1 MGHSLSDKSEN
12 TKLLWCFG
20 AGALAAILLGLIYS
34 EPTSPYCMFEINFF
48 IWTPWICFPGGLL
61 LFLGGI
67 VATAFFFVAKASF
80 QLEDEKN
87 NSCTE
92 WAITLTIILIG
103 VALIIVLFN
112 QFLPMTSRRHPLI
125 EFVAGLMGLTI
136 VVPIIPLAV
145 FVWWVLWFGAV
156 FYILISLRRADA
168 YWTTVHPLE
177 HHVDGKLGSGSAAMD
192 GSRVA
197 SNLASAPE
205 DEAHGLGL
213 RRRARKMKDEA
224 ERALHELQA
233 EEQRLNASVKTSA
246 ELKREEAELSEKL
259 REVER
264 LKARIDELKK
274 QMRD

>member
-1 MGHSLSDKSEN
+1 MLDLE
-12 TKLLWCFG
+12 
-20 AGALAAILLGLIYS
+20 
-34 EPTSPYCMFEINFF
+34 FF
-48 IWTPWICFPGGLL
+48 IWTPWVCFPGALL
-61 LFLGGI
+61 LILGGI

-80 QLEDEKN
+80 RLEDEK
-87 NSCTE
+87 TDDYE
-92 WAITLTIILIG
+92 YRVLELAIVLIG
-103 VALIIVLFN
+103 VALVVVLFN
-112 QFLPMTSRRHPLI
+112 QFLPLAHDGRHPLVGAI
-125 EFVAGLMGLTI
+125 GGLMGL
-136 VVPIIPLAV
+136 VVLVPIVPLAV

-168 YWTTVHPLE
+168 YWSTVHPLE

-197 SNLASAPE
+197 SNLESAPE

-233 EEQRLNASVKTSA
+233 EEQRLNASIKTSA

-274 QMRD
+274 QMNG